1 MTTHVTSDRSSRAFY
16 HEVLATLVHADV
28 PFLVGGGV
36 ALARYAGVKRGV
48 EALDLFMRRDDW
60 PGAATLLNHVG
71 IDTHLAFSH
80 WLAKACEGEW
90 TVQIMYNGGNG
101 LTPVDARWFDCAPS
115 DEVVGVKVR
124 LCPPEEMIWSKA
136 FVMERERFDGADILH
151 LIRARHDGLNWDRLL
166 ELFEPYPRVLFAHLV
181 LFGFVYPG
189 GTDKV
194 PPWVLAHLWSQ
205 VGEEGRHASSALCR
219 GTVLSRGQY
228 LVDVEHWGYADAR
241 MFPFGTMTRTEIEQ
255 WTHAMD
261 PAQAIECSDVRG
273 VWPPGTER

>member
-1 MTTHVTSDRSSRAFY
+1 M
-16 HEVLATLVHADV
+16 
-28 PFLVGGGV
+28 
-36 ALARYAGVKRGV
+36 
-48 EALDLFMRRDDW
+48 
-60 PGAATLLNHVG
+60 
-71 IDTHLAFSH
+71 I
-80 WLAKACEGEW
+80 
-90 TVQIMYNGGNG
+90 
-101 LTPVDARWFDCAPS
+101 
-115 DEVVGVKVR
+115 GVKVR

-136 FVMERERFDGADILH
+136 FVMERERFDGADMLH

-205 VGEEGRHASSALCR
+205 IGEEGRDASSALCR

-228 LVDVEHWGYADAR
+228 LVDVEHWGYTDAR
-241 MFPFGTMTRTEIEQ
+241 MFPFGTMTRTEIER

-261 PAQAIECSDVRG
+261 PAQAIERSDVRG
-273 VWPPGTER
+273 VWPPGTAR